1 MAESICFSITL
12 IAYIMYSISNEVIE
26 RLGTD
31 KLYTTSL
38 FVFIGIMRYMQIS
51 VVENKSGSPI
61 KILAKDAF
69 LQIVI
74 LCWIILF
81 TYFIYFN

>member
-38 FVFIGIMRYMQIS
+38 FVFIGIMRYMQI
-51 VVENKSGSPI
+51 
-61 KILAKDAF
+61 
-69 LQIVI
+69 
-74 LCWIILF
+74 
-81 TYFIYFN
+81 